1 VSNPNML
8 DRVLTGLMEN
18 FTRSLPAGSHIQV
31 QVIPAGDQLKLQLS
45 PQTLCPETNKTTAPA
60 TPPIR
65 KALGQ
70 LLMFQPETG
79 TISLNIAAT
88 KHLFQAI
95 GGKLIVRQRPQYGE
109 VLTIFLPLEVSNKQD
124 LTLSK

>member
-1 VSNPNML
+1 M
-8 DRVLTGLMEN
+8 
-18 FTRSLPAGSHIQV
+18 
-31 QVIPAGDQLKLQLS
+31 IPAGDQLKLQLS
-45 PQTLCPETNKTTAPA
+45 PQPQCKDNQNHYESI

-79 TISLNIAAT
+79 VISLNLNAT

-95 GGKLIVRQRPQYGE
+95 GGKLIVRQRPQHGE
-109 VLTIFLPLEVSNKQD
+109 VLTIFLPLKD
-124 LTLSK
+124 

>member
-1 VSNPNML
+1 
-8 DRVLTGLMEN
+8 
-18 FTRSLPAGSHIQV
+18 
-31 QVIPAGDQLKLQLS
+31 VIPAGHQLKLQLS
-45 PQTLCPETNKTTAPA
+45 PQFHCQGTNPARETI

-95 GGKLIVRQRPQYGE
+95 GGKLIVRQRQEYGE
-109 VLTIFLPLEVSNKQD
+109 VLTIFLPLEVR
-124 LTLSK
+124 SKEQLKDIKYS